1 MSDRLRPL
9 WLLCSPNVTFNFA
22 AMGGVKGGKGVQQQ
36 WVKKGGKDANGKA
49 PRVPYSELSEERK
62 AEIRAKHEARAA
74 EEGRVDVGAAFFSGT
89 IVSRGRNY
97 GWIKP
102 AQPFKL
108 PKNVQAKMREMTAEK
123 KAKAIENGRAD
134 TFDAGVIYLRMS
146 DVAEGVKVSEGETVQ
161 FRVYMDTQGVGAV
174 DVFTEGQ

>member
-1 MSDRLRPL
+1 
-9 WLLCSPNVTFNFA
+9 
-22 AMGGVKGGKGVQQQ
+22 MGGGKGGKGVQKP
-36 WVKKGGKDANGKA
+36 WVKKGGDGKA
-49 PRVPYSELSEERK
+49 PRVPYSELPEERK

-74 EEGRVDVGAAFFSGT
+74 EEGRIDVGTAFFSGT
-89 IVSRGRNY
+89 IVSRGRHH

-123 KAKAIENGRAD
+123 KAKAIENGKAD
-134 TFDAGVIYLRMS
+134 TFDAGIIYLRMS
-146 DVAEGVKVSEGETVQ
+146 DVAEGVKVNKDDTVQ
-161 FRVYMDTQGVGAV
+161 FRVYMDSQGVGAV